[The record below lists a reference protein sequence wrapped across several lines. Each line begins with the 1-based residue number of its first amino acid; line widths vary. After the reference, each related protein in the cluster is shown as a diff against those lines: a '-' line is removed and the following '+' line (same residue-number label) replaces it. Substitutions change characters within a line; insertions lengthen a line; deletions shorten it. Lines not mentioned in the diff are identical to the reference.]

1 MLKRKLKK
9 FKLKKFSLEKDAECN
24 TYPIYG
30 VAQEDT
36 AVIWPAGGKVQA
48 EMYGLKL
55 GYMLNMN
62 YYGALDIAV
71 NDGVCI
77 ESNEPD
83 YKVIAIKEYT
93 KFKFIELERIR

>member
-1 MLKRKLKK
+1 
-9 FKLKKFSLEKDAECN
+9 
-24 TYPIYG
+24 
-30 VAQEDT
+30 
-36 AVIWPAGGKVQA
+36 
-48 EMYGLKL
+48 
-55 GYMLNMN
+55 MN